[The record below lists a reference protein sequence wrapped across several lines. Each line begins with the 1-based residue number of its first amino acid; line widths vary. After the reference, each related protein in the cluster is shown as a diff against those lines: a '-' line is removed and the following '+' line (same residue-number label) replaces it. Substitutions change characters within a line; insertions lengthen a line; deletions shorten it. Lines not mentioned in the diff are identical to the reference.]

1 MSSKSGWSL
10 LSRAREGALRA
21 LPFFTISAGA
31 GAGSTAAA
39 ARPFATRLVV
49 PAAAVFTET
58 AVLDALATVAARLR
72 TAGAVAGTA
81 EEASFDTALRRG
93 RALRADP
100 GDGTLKSSLK
110 PETGY
115 PG

>member
-1 MSSKSGWSL
+1 MSSQSGWSL
-10 LSRAREGALRA
+10 LSRAREGALGA
-21 LPFFTISAGA
+21 LPFFTISAGAGA

-100 GDGTLKSSLK
+100 GDVTLNSS
-110 PETGY
+110 
-115 PG
+115 

>member
-1 MSSKSGWSL
+1 L
-10 LSRAREGALRA
+10 LSRAREGALGA
-21 LPFFTISAGA
+21 LPFITNSAGA
-31 GAGSTAAA
+31 GDTEAAAA

-49 PAAAVFTET
+49 PAVAVFTET

-100 GDGTLKSSLK
+100 GDVTLNSS
-110 PETGY
+110 
-115 PG
+115 

>member
-10 LSRAREGALRA
+10 LSRAREGALGA
-21 LPFFTISAGA
+21 LPFFTISAGADA

-39 ARPFATRLVV
+39 ARPFATPLVV

-100 GDGTLKSSLK
+100 GDVTLNSS
-110 PETGY
+110 
-115 PG
+115 

>member
-10 LSRAREGALRA
+10 LSRARDGALVA

-31 GAGSTAAA
+31 GAAA
-39 ARPFATRLVV
+39 ARLFATRLVV
-49 PAAAVFTET
+49 PAAAVFTEA
-58 AVLDALATVAARLR
+58 AVLDALVTVAARLR
-72 TAGAVAGTA
+72 TAGAVAGAA

-100 GDGTLKSSLK
+100 GDVTLNSS
-110 PETGY
+110 
-115 PG
+115 

>member
-10 LSRAREGALRA
+10 LSRARDGALVA

-31 GAGSTAAA
+31 GVAAA
-39 ARPFATRLVV
+39 ARLFATRLVV
-49 PAAAVFTET
+49 PAAAVFTEA
-58 AVLDALATVAARLR
+58 AVLDALVTVAARLR
-72 TAGAVAGTA
+72 TAGAVAGAA

-100 GDGTLKSSLK
+100 GDVTLNSS
-110 PETGY
+110 
-115 PG
+115 

>member
-10 LSRAREGALRA
+10 LSRVRDGALVA

-31 GAGSTAAA
+31 AA
-39 ARPFATRLVV
+39 ARLFATRLVV
-49 PAAAVFTET
+49 PAAAVFTEA
-58 AVLDALATVAARLR
+58 AVLDALVTVAARLR
-72 TAGAVAGTA
+72 TAGAVAGAA

-100 GDGTLKSSLK
+100 GDVTLNSS
-110 PETGY
+110 
-115 PG
+115 

>member
-10 LSRAREGALRA
+10 MSRARAGALA
-21 LPFFTISAGA
+21 ASPAVAGA
-31 GAGSTAAA
+31 GA
-39 ARPFATRLVV
+39 ARPFVTRLLVL
-49 PAAAVFTET
+49 AAAVFFTEV

-72 TAGAVAGTA
+72 TAGTAAGAVPDAVAGAA

-100 GDGTLKSSLK
+100 GDVTLNSS
-110 PETGY
+110 
-115 PG
+115 